1 MIKVSVL
8 TENWAIKFVPE
19 RSVNLEMPTESTVAD
34 AMTLI
39 GLPEDKSGIAVINGR
54 AVPRHRVLADGEA
67 VTIHP
72 VVIGG

>member
-8 TENWAIKFVPE
+8 TESWATKFISE
-19 RSVNLEMPTESTVAD
+19 RSVSIEVPKESTVAD
-34 AMTLI
+34 AMSLI

-54 AVPRHRVLADGEA
+54 AVPRHRVLENGEA

>member
-54 AVPRHRVLADGEA
+54 AVPRHRVLTDGEA